1 MGERMRGFRG
11 LEVSKVNQGPLMALI
26 FTDDIKV
33 E

>member
-11 LEVSKVNQGPLMALI
+11 WEVSKVNQSPLMALI
-26 FTDDIKV
+26 SMDVIKV